1 MPSTPQLP
9 HCYLQRVAYKE
20 PVTEA
25 QPHGLTSFDSS
36 WEGLLQSLPPCVL
49 LLAGTQPLGSGSRR
63 KFGSLPGREEDSP
76 LRDCA
81 TDTEMLMRA
90 LLS

>member
-49 LLAGTQPLGSGSRR
+49 LLAGTQPLGSGST
-63 KFGSLPGREEDSP
+63 EEVWLFARP
-76 LRDCA
+76 RGGFPP
-81 TDTEMLMRA
+81 
-90 LLS
+90 